1 MRYPPNQRQTTRTRI
16 ISAASRIF
24 AERGYRGTGVDAVM
38 KAAGMTAGGFYA
50 HFPSK
55 EALFGESLVA
65 AFHAFRKR
73 LAGEIVERGGSASA
87 SDFVRRYF
95 DVDGKAEDGEGS
107 PINAL
112 APDVARS
119 GQVVREKFEDEFRRT
134 AENVAGR
141 MRKGA
146 PPPGETALAI
156 LALCSGAILISR
168 AVESPETADRILEA
182 CERFA
187 ERAGGG

>member
-1 MRYPPNQRQTTRTRI
+1 MRYAPNQREMTHARI
-16 ISAASRIF
+16 ISASSRIF
-24 AERGYRGTGVDAVM
+24 AQRGYHGTGVHAVM

-55 EALFGESLVA
+55 EALFRESLVA

-73 LAGEIVERGGSASA
+73 LAGEIGGRGRPASA
-87 SDFVRRYF
+87 SDFVRQYF
-95 DVDGKAEDGEGS
+95 EVDRKAEAGEGF

-119 GQVVREKFEDEFRRT
+119 GQVVREKFEEELRRT
-134 AENVAGR
+134 AETVAAR

-146 PPPGETALAI
+146 TPPGETALAI
-156 LALCSGAILISR
+156 LALCSGAILLSR
-168 AVESPETADRILEA
+168 AVESPETADRIFDA
-182 CERFA
+182 CGRFA

>member
-1 MRYPPNQRQTTRTRI
+1 MRYASNQRELTRVRI

-24 AERGYRGTGVDAVM
+24 AERGYRGAGVDAVM
-38 KAAGMTAGGFYA
+38 KAAGMTSGGFYA

-55 EALFGESLVA
+55 EALFRESLVA
-65 AFHAFRKR
+65 AFQTFRKR
-73 LAGEIVERGGSASA
+73 LTGEIGGRGGSASA

-95 DVDGKAEDGEGS
+95 DADRRAEAGEGS

-119 GQVVREKFEDEFRRT
+119 GQVVREEFEEELLRT
-134 AENVAGR
+134 AETVAAR

-146 PPPGETALAI
+146 TPPGETALAV
-156 LALCSGAILISR
+156 LALCSGAILLSR
-168 AVESPETADRILEA
+168 AVESPETANRIFEA